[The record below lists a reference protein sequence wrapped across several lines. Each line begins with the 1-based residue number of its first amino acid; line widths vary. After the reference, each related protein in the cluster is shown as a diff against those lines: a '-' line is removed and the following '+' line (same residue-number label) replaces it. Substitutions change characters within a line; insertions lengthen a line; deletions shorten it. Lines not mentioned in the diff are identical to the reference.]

1 MFCLEHF
8 QKKRQHLLSR
18 NTEGPLT
25 TRSLNALPVP
35 FPALGEG
42 FGSPRN
48 VQRHRTPKAA

>member
-8 QKKRQHLLSR
+8 QKKRQRLLSR